1 MITNK
6 NNSTDHSRNGSS
18 QEKKDN
24 EYSKIRNQRQ
34 QILMFIGQHCAYI
47 RLNEFGKSIIEE
59 LDGYMRR
66 CTYQEFKRFVLFHT
80 EIANANP
87 ALKSFELE
95 ISTLL
100 NWYSNK
106 LEGDINQVFE
116 SDNGWS
122 NFYETYSELINNA
135 NIKTK

>member
-1 MITNK
+1 MENNQ

-18 QEKKDN
+18 QQKKDN
-24 EYSKIRNQRQ
+24 EYCKIRNQRQ

-47 RLNEFGKSIIEE
+47 RLNEFGKSNFSE
-59 LDGYMRR
+59 LDGYLGKV
-66 CTYQEFKRFVLFHT
+66 TYLEFKRFVMFHT
-80 EIANANP
+80 EIAKANP
-87 ALKSFELE
+87 ALKSYEFE

-100 NWYSNK
+100 KWYSDRIEED
-106 LEGDINQVFE
+106 LHQVFE

-122 NFYETYSELINNA
+122 NFYETYTELINNA